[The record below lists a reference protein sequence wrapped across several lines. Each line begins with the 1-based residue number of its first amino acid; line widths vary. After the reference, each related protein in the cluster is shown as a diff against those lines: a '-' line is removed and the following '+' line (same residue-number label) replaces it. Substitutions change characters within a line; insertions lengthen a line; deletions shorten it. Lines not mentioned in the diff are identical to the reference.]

1 MLRLVVLLLILA
13 NGLYFAWSH
22 QIFSELGWGKTQ
34 QTEPHRLQQQIN
46 PERIQ
51 VLGMNDLRAQDKAS
65 NTLTSLADSSPNP
78 ASTATSAKA
87 PVNAQCMQTG
97 VYNDKQLE
105 LLRAKLSALMPPN
118 SWRFDELAPQQNW
131 LIYMGKYAS
140 GSMFELKKAE
150 LKKMQLSFTPI
161 NEGAMALG
169 ISLGRFQSQADA
181 NQSLNALSK
190 RGIRT
195 AKVVQ
200 EPITGKT
207 YQVVFPAIGTDL
219 IPKINALT
227 ASLSGKSLQSCK
239 AKP

>member
-1 MLRLVVLLLILA
+1 MLRLIVLLLILA

-46 PERIQ
+46 PEHVQ
-51 VLGMNDLRAQDKAS
+51 VLGMNDLRVQDKPS
-65 NTLTSLADSSPNP
+65 NTSTSLA
-78 ASTATSAKA
+78 ATSAKA

-97 VYNDKQLE
+97 VYNDKQVE

-131 LIYMGKYAS
+131 LIYMGKYANS
-140 GSMFELKKAE
+140 SMFELKKAE
-150 LKKMQLSFTPI
+150 LKKMQLSFTAI

-169 ISLGRFQSQADA
+169 ISLGRFQNQVDA

-219 IPKINALT
+219 IPKMNALT
-227 ASLSGKSLQSCK
+227 ASFSGKSLQTCK